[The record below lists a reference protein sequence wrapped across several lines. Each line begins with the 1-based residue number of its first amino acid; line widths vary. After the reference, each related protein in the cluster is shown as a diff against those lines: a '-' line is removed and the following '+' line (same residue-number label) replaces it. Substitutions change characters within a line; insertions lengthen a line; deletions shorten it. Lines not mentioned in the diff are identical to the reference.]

1 MESTAHPNS
10 RLKNKINR
18 ENRVIVDAW
27 NRQRKVRPYEREI
40 VSENKVTLDIEI
52 STEKW
57 VAADVSSRQRQRI
70 HERRMKAIAKIDS
83 CLTYGIVKHIMP
95 VLIQKSSAKT

>member
-1 MESTAHPNS
+1 M
-10 RLKNKINR
+10 NR

-52 STEKW
+52 STEK
-57 VAADVSSRQRQRI
+57 
-70 HERRMKAIAKIDS
+70 
-83 CLTYGIVKHIMP
+83 
-95 VLIQKSSAKT
+95 

>member
-1 MESTAHPNS
+1 
-10 RLKNKINR
+10 
-18 ENRVIVDAW
+18 
-27 NRQRKVRPYEREI
+27 VRPYEREI

-83 CLTYGIVKHIMP
+83 CLTHGIVKDIMP
-95 VLIQKSSAKT
+95 VLIQKSLAKTESL